1 MEIQELRQKDRP
13 DRSGDRKAVRQT
25 DGNRAGHRAER
36 QLPVLDS
43 ERERALLNK
52 VAAQAGAEY
61 EQGIRELY
69 QLMMKQSRNLQEQDG
84 TFKSSL
90 HFVEPAAARTVKNFL
105 LHRLIC
111 L

>member
-1 MEIQELRQKDRP
+1 MEIQELRQEIDRI
-13 DRSGDRKAVRQT
+13 DQEIVKLYVRRMET
-25 DGNRAGHRAER
+25 ARAIGQYKRER

-84 TFKSSL
+84 TF
-90 HFVEPAAARTVKNFL
+90 
-105 LHRLIC
+105 
-111 L
+111 